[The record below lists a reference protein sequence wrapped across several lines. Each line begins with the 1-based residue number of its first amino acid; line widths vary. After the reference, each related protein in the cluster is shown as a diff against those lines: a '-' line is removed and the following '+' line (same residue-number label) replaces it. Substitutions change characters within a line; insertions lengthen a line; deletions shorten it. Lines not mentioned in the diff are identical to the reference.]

1 MFFGKGD
8 TLEQWLRKRDRKG
21 FEGWDG
27 HAMRVF
33 AVQTKGQQQQ
43 QMICVTLVNED
54 NVIHRVY
61 VTAPNSTKLVKGG
74 PELLDK
80 FQSEY
85 LPEGRRETLTEI
97 EAGPTLVPD
106 EAEQEA
112 S

>member
-27 HAMRVF
+27 HAMRVH
-33 AVQTKGQQQQ
+33 AVQTKSQQQK
-43 QMICVTLVNED
+43 QMICVVLVNED
-54 NVIHRVY
+54 NGIHRVY
-61 VTAPNSTKLVKGG
+61 VTAPESTKMVRGG
-74 PELLDK
+74 AELWEK
-80 FQSEY
+80 FQREY
-85 LPEGRRETLTEI
+85 LPEGRRETLTET
-97 EAGPTLVPD
+97 ESGPTLVPD